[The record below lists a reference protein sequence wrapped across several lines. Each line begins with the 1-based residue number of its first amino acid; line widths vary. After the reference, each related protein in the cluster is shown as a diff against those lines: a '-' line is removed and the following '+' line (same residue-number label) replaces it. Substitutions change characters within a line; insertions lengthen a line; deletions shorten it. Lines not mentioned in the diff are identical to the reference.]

1 MSALAVDGAV
11 AVTVISKELPVGLI
25 SGVWGYRL
33 VLDGRRF
40 TALLL
45 SEIDQPGISM
55 KFTVKFATSFP
66 VLFTLMVDEM
76 GVDGS
81 PVATS
86 GVLISAEC
94 ISSIT
99 IDAEAVAFIAIVF
112 GNEAQSEDAMKA

>member
-1 MSALAVDGAV
+1 M
-11 AVTVISKELPVGLI
+11 
-25 SGVWGYRL
+25 
-33 VLDGRRF
+33 VLDGNRF

-45 SEIDQPGISM
+45 SETVQPGISM
-55 KFTVKFATSFP
+55 KFTVKFATSLP
-66 VLFTLMVDEM
+66 VLFTLMVDVM

-112 GNEAQSEDAMKA
+112 GNEAQSEDAMNA